1 MASSKKLL
9 IVFLTI
15 LSLSLSVSNSFADK
29 SVFIIS
35 KHNSPSSAQ
44 AYAIDGS
51 EVVYQD
57 EVDIGTYN
65 PGAGAVGNAVWPDR
79 ELMFVT
85 YVLSGS
91 KKCLNGLM
99 KYG

>member
-1 MASSKKLL
+1 MKTFRKGTGTLFV
-9 IVFLTI
+9 IIFVGM
-15 LSLSLSVSNSFADK
+15 VSTAQANK
-29 SVFIIS
+29 SVFMVS

-57 EVDIGTYN
+57 EVDIGTYS
-65 PGAGAVGNAVWPDR
+65 PGNGAVGNAVWPEK

-85 YVLSGS
+85 YGLSAS